1 MSLGQISL
9 LGFVC
14 GLLLLGGL
22 ALLWRGLRPGEHDP
36 ARRPSAWAG
45 RWDRARASMPAAWAD
60 RFRWISIA
68 AALAVVGVW
77 MMTGRPIH
85 GLIAGAVVLGSPW
98 IWHPAQTADGQITR
112 LEGLAEWLQQL
123 VSVHEAGT
131 SLEQAIQASAGRAP
145 EAVREPVRLLAARLR
160 SGTSAGAAY
169 TAFGEELADGDSD
182 NVVLLFLAH
191 IKDRGEGL
199 GFALGE
205 MSELTAAR
213 ARALRTVDADRA
225 KVRTQTRW
233 VGIISLVLATPF
245 VFNPDFGGPFWTASG
260 QLFLIVCIGVF
271 AGAVA
276 MLRVIASNAPTPR
289 LLPSGKA
296 GA

>member
-9 LGFVC
+9 LGFVY
-14 GLLLLGGL
+14 GLLFLGGL
-22 ALLWRGLRPGEHDP
+22 VLLWRGLRPGEQDS
-36 ARRPSAWAG
+36 ARRPSAWVG
-45 RWDRARASMPAAWAD
+45 RWGRVQASMPSAWAE

-98 IWHPAQTADGQITR
+98 IWHPAQTADGQIAR

-131 SLEQAIQASAGRAP
+131 SLEQAIHASAGRAP

-160 SGTSAGAAY
+160 SGTSPGAAY
-169 TAFGEELADGDSD
+169 MAFGDELADGDSD
-182 NVVLLFLAH
+182 NVVLLFLSH

-213 ARALRTVDADRA
+213 ARSLRTVDADRA

-233 VGIISLVLATPF
+233 VGVISLVLATPF

-260 QLFLIVCIGVF
+260 QMFLIVCIGVF

-276 MLRVIASNAPTPR
+276 MLRVIASTAPTPR